1 MKIDQNTESE
11 SDLEDNIDELMNDW
25 NTDLVF
31 EKEDSEKG
39 DVSDGRRNILIPE
52 VNIHVKHPEDSEEH
66 SQKDRVDVP
75 KAKENPKDSQKKR
88 VKEWEKRREREK
100 IRLNWWYLWKKASTH
115 PIR

>member
-75 KAKENPKDSQKKR
+75 KAKENPKGQS
-88 VKEWEKRREREK
+88 KEKGKGMGKEKGKGKDKAKLVEFVEK
-100 IRLNWWYLWKKASTH
+100 GFNT
-115 PIR
+115 PN